1 MGEGLVDRGRAHPG
15 FVSCRRFQL
24 QRIVNVEKRQDRM
37 RGSRYLLELEL
48 LEQGER
54 LVRFS
59 EYIFARGWQGVGGDE
74 EEERNMRNLAW
85 GRRRHLMA
93 VAKEPELCWPQ
104 GFSWNHRAVVHFV
117 VPGKGNLPSWD
128 SKGSEKIPVTPWE
141 KKKIQISGLFGLSF
155 RPGPISASLQCCQ
168 GLRQEA
174 LLVESHAIFEISFPL
189 VLPLLQYNQ

>member
-15 FVSCRRFQL
+15 RVPCRRFQL

-128 SKGSEKIPVTPWE
+128 LKGSEKIPVTPWE
-141 KKKIQISGLFGLSF
+141 KKNTNFWALWSKFSAWTYFSILAMLSGLEA
-155 RPGPISASLQCCQ
+155 RSLAC
-168 GLRQEA
+168 
-174 LLVESHAIFEISFPL
+174 
-189 VLPLLQYNQ
+189 